1 MIKLETR
8 EDGVAIAW
16 LANGQMNS
24 ISPQVVEDLREGL
37 GAVKER
43 PACARS

>member
-8 EDGVAIAW
+8 ADGVAIAW

-24 ISPQVVEDLREGL
+24 ISPQVIEDLGKVWEQ
-37 GAVKER
+37 AKAA
-43 PACARS
+43 ACARW